1 MPSKKDTN
9 VAQIY
14 MGPSIRGTI
23 LERYKVF
30 RGDLPSS
37 IEEVAKKVPAVK
49 RLIVNVN
56 ELASVERKLA
66 DKTSVQYR
74 AFADV
79 INYIKGVKQ

>member
-1 MPSKKDTN
+1 MK
-9 VAQIY
+9 IY

-30 RGDLPSS
+30 RGELPSS
-37 IEEVAKKVPAVK
+37 IEEIAKKVPAIK

-56 ELASVERKLA
+56 ELASVEQKLA

-74 AFADV
+74 AYADV
-79 INYIKGVKQ
+79 INFIKGVKQ